1 VKAVRGTLQWQ
12 RVDVRPVAFV
22 EAVVVADT
30 NDDDAIGMFAGVRK

>member
-12 RVDVRPVAFV
+12 CVDARPVAFV